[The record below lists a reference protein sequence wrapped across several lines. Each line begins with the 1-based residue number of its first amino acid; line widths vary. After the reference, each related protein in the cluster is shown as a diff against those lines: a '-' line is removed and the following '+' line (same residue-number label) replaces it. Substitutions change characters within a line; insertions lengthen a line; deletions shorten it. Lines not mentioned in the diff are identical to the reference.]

1 MLATNGTEKSE
12 NSFVQTGNRN
22 EIVRGDLAQVTHITE
37 KKENVEVPSGEE
49 TSPGCQRHLLTS
61 YCQT

>member
-22 EIVRGDLAQVTHITE
+22 GIVRGDLAQVTPLQRRKKMQRFRVE
-37 KKENVEVPSGEE
+37 KGPVRDVKD
-49 TSPGCQRHLLTS
+49 T
-61 YCQT
+61 Y